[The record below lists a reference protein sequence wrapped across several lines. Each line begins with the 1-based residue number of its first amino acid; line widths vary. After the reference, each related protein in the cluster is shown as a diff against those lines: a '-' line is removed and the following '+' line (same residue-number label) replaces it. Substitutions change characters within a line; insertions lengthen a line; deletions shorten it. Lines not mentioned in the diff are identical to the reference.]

1 MLFNTFNFWLI
12 FSLFFAVY
20 WAIPARWNR
29 GRSLLLLVVS
39 YLLYLNFRPW
49 FGVILVY
56 VTLITYI
63 GGLLLEKYEKYRKM
77 LATLTMLA
85 AFMPLLVFKYA
96 NFVDTNINSLLE
108 MMGVRFALPGLN
120 WAIPVGIS
128 FYTFQAVGY
137 LIDVYRKQI
146 PAEKNLLDYSLFCS
160 FFPQTAS
167 GPISKYSE
175 LMSQFKTSRTFNY
188 AQAVDGL
195 KILLWGM
202 FLKLALADRLSV
214 YVDTVYAN
222 YQHYSG
228 SCTFIASL
236 FYTLQIYGDFAG
248 YSLMAIGIGKCLGF
262 DLINNFQRP
271 YLAVSIS
278 EFWKRWHISLTRW
291 LTSYVYI
298 SLGGSRC
305 CKVRQYFN
313 IMVTFLVSGLWHGA
327 NWTFMVWGI
336 IHGVLQCIEKM
347 IGLDPKGKLN
357 KKLNH
362 PLNHL
367 NLLNLIK
374 PLRIVITFLLVST
387 AWIFFRM
394 PSIAVAWSVV
404 VNSFTFTEGIFEEI
418 PHLPLILISI
428 AILLA
433 RELTEE
439 YFPNKI
445 SLFSNKCVIVRWT
458 TYLAIVVY
466 IILFGVLDASQF
478 IYVSF

>member
-12 FSLFFAVY
+12 FPLIFAVY
-20 WAIPARWNR
+20 WAIPARWNK

-39 YLLYLNFRPW
+39 YLLYLNFRPL
-49 FGVILVY
+49 FGVILVG
-56 VTLITYI
+56 VTLVTYI
-63 GGLLLEKYEKYRKM
+63 GALLLERYKEHRK
-77 LATLTMLA
+77 LFVTFTMLA
-85 AFMPLLVFKYA
+85 AFVPLLVFKYA
-96 NFVDTNINSLLE
+96 NFVDTSINSLLDI
-108 MMGVRFALPGLN
+108 MGVRFALPGLN

-146 PAEKNLLDYSLFCS
+146 PAEKNLLDYALFCS
-160 FFPQTAS
+160 FFPQTVS

-175 LMSQFKTSRTFNY
+175 LMPQLKAARTFKY
-188 AQAVDGL
+188 AQAVEGL

-202 FLKLALADRLSV
+202 FLKLALADRLGV

-248 YSLMAIGIGKCLGF
+248 YSLMAVGIGKCLGF

-271 YLAVSIS
+271 YLAVSVS

-305 CKVRQYFN
+305 SKTRQYFN
-313 IMVTFLVSGLWHGA
+313 IIVTFLVSGLWHGA
-327 NWTFMVWGI
+327 NWTFVVWGV
-336 IHGVLQCIEKM
+336 IHGVLQCIEKL
-347 IGLDPKGKLN
+347 IGLDPKGHLNQKLES
-357 KKLNH
+357 LNSST
-362 PLNHL
+362 PS
-367 NLLNLIK
+367 NLLN
-374 PLRIVITFLLVST
+374 PLRIVVTFLLVST

-394 PSIAVAWSVV
+394 PSIAAAWSVV
-404 VNSFTFTEGIFEEI
+404 VQSLTFAEGIFEEI
-418 PHLPLILISI
+418 PHLPLIFISI
-428 AILLA
+428 GILLA
-433 RELTEE
+433 RESTEE
-439 YFPNKI
+439 FFPGKI
-445 SLFSNKCVIVRWT
+445 SLFSNKYLFFRWT
-458 TYLAIVVY
+458 TYLALVIY

>member
-1 MLFNTFNFWLI
+1 MLFNTYNFWLI
-12 FSLFFAVY
+12 FPLIFAIY
-20 WAIPARWNR
+20 WAIPAQWNR
-29 GRSLLLLVVS
+29 GRTLFLLVVS
-39 YLLYLNFRPW
+39 YLLYLNFRPL
-49 FGVILVY
+49 FGVILVG

-63 GGLLLEKYEKYRKM
+63 GAILLDKCTEYRRI
-77 LATLTMLA
+77 LVALTMLT
-85 AFMPLLVFKYA
+85 AFVPLLVFKYA
-96 NFVDTNINSLLE
+96 NFIDTSINSMLE

-120 WAIPVGIS
+120 WSIPVGIS

-137 LIDVYRKQI
+137 LIDVYRKQV
-146 PAEKNLLDYSLFCS
+146 PAEKNLLDYALFCS

-175 LMSQFKTSRTFNY
+175 LMPQFKTARVFNY
-188 AQAVDGL
+188 AQTVEGL

-202 FLKLALADRLSV
+202 FLKLALADRLGV

-228 SCTFIASL
+228 LCTFIASL

-271 YLAVSIS
+271 YLAVSVS

-298 SLGGSRC
+298 SLGGSHCR
-305 CKVRQYFN
+305 KVRQYFN

-327 NWTFMVWGI
+327 NWTFIVWGI
-336 IHGVLQCIEKM
+336 IHGILQCFEKV

-357 KKLNH
+357 QKLNF
-362 PLNHL
+362 LM
-367 NLLNLIK
+367 
-374 PLRIVITFLLVST
+374 PLRIVVTFLLVST

-394 PSIAVAWSVV
+394 PSIAEAWSVV
-404 VNSFTFTEGIFEEI
+404 VNSFTFADGIFEEI
-418 PHLPLILISI
+418 PHPSLILISI
-428 AILLA
+428 CILMA

-439 YFPNKI
+439 FFPNKI
-445 SLFSNKCVIVRWT
+445 SLFSNKHMAVRWT
-458 TYLAIVVY
+458 IYLLFVVY